1 VTDEAA
7 QPLTDPAEG
16 HRDSA
21 PGDGALRILLICG
34 STRAASTN
42 LAVLRTV
49 CEVAPD
55 AGTADAGTADSGT
68 ADSGTADSG
77 TADSGTADSVT
88 AALYEGLAGLPAFNP
103 DNDGENAPAVVADLR
118 RELAE
123 ADAVIFCTP
132 EYAGTLPGSLKNL
145 LDWTVSSGD
154 LYGKPVA
161 WINAAN
167 AGRGEGAQAT
177 LTMVLGYVGA
187 AVIEE
192 ACLRLPGAR
201 DAVGPDGLIRD
212 PGIRGLMA
220 RSVEEI
226 ARHVRAAADSL

>member
-1 VTDEAA
+1 MTDEAA
-7 QPLTDPAEG
+7 QPLADPAEG
-16 HRDSA
+16 HRDGA
-21 PGDGALRILLICG
+21 LRDGALRNGALWILLICG

-49 CEVAPD
+49 REVAPD
-55 AGTADAGTADSGT
+55 AVTGDAVTTDAVPADA
-68 ADSGTADSG
+68 
-77 TADSGTADSVT
+77 VT
-88 AALYEGLAGLPAFNP
+88 AVLYEGLAGLPAFNP
-103 DNDGENAPAVVADLR
+103 DNDGENAPPAVADLR

-145 LDWTVSSGD
+145 LDWTVGSGD

-187 AVIEE
+187 AVIED
-192 ACLRLPGAR
+192 ACLRLPDAR

-212 PGIRGLMA
+212 PGIRELMA
-220 RSVEEI
+220 RSIEEI
-226 ARHVRAAADSL
+226 ARHVRAAGSQ

>member
-1 VTDEAA
+1 MSGEAA
-7 QPLTDPAEG
+7 QPLAGPAEG
-16 HRDSA
+16 HRDGA
-21 PGDGALRILLICG
+21 LQDGALRILLICG

-49 CEVAPD
+49 REVAPD
-55 AGTADAGTADSGT
+55 AVTADAGTAD
-68 ADSGTADSG
+68 A
-77 TADSGTADSVT
+77 VT
-88 AALYEGLAGLPAFNP
+88 AVLYKGLPGLPAFNP
-103 DNDGENAPAVVADLR
+103 DNDGENAPAAVADLR

-123 ADAVIFCTP
+123 AAAVIFCTP

-161 WINAAN
+161 WVNAAN

-187 AVIEE
+187 AVVES
-192 ACLRLPGAR
+192 ACLRLPDAR
-201 DAVGPDGLIRD
+201 DAVGPDGLIHD
-212 PGIRGLMA
+212 PGIRELMA

-226 ARHVRAAADSL
+226 ARHVRAAADSR

>member
-1 VTDEAA
+1 MTDDAA
-7 QPLTDPAEG
+7 QPLADPAEG
-16 HRDSA
+16 HRDGA
-21 PGDGALRILLICG
+21 LQDGSLQDRVLRILLICG

-49 CEVAPD
+49 HEVAPD
-55 AGTADAGTADSGT
+55 AVTADAVTADMVRT
-68 ADSGTADSG
+68 DAADA
-77 TADSGTADSVT
+77 VT
-88 AALYEGLAGLPAFNP
+88 AVLYEGLAGLPAFNP
-103 DNDGENAPAVVADLR
+103 DNDGENAPTAVADLR

-145 LDWTVSSGD
+145 LDWTVGSGD

-177 LTMVLGYVGA
+177 LAMVLGYVSA
-187 AVIEE
+187 AVIED
-192 ACLRLPGAR
+192 ACLRLPDAR
-201 DAVGPDGLIRD
+201 DAVGPDGLIHD
-212 PGIRGLMA
+212 PGIRELMT
-220 RSVEEI
+220 RSVEQI
-226 ARHVRAAADSL
+226 ARHVRAAAESL

>member
-1 VTDEAA
+1 MTDDAA
-7 QPLTDPAEG
+7 QPLADPAEG
-16 HRDSA
+16 HRDGA
-21 PGDGALRILLICG
+21 LQDGALQDGALRILLICG

-42 LAVLRTV
+42 LAVLRTMR
-49 CEVAPD
+49 EVAPD
-55 AGTADAGTADSGT
+55 AVTADA
-68 ADSGTADSG
+68 
-77 TADSGTADSVT
+77 VT
-88 AALYEGLAGLPAFNP
+88 AILYEGLAGLPAFNP
-103 DNDGENAPAVVADLR
+103 DNDGENAPAAVADLR

-145 LDWTVSSGD
+145 LDWTVGSGD

-187 AVIEE
+187 AVIED
-192 ACLRLPGAR
+192 ACPRLPGAR
-201 DAVGPDGLIRD
+201 DAVGPDGLVHD
-212 PGIRGLMA
+212 PGIRELMA
-220 RSVEEI
+220 RSVEQI
-226 ARHVRAAADSL
+226 ARHVRAAPDG